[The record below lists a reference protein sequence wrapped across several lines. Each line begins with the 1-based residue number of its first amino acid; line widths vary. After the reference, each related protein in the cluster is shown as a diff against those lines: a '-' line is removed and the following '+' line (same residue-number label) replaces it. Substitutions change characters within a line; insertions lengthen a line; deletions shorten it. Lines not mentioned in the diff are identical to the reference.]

1 MNSAELSR
9 ILLFTG
15 AILYS
20 LNYLIGWLLRGRKIT
35 MTKQAHQFL
44 FALLIIN
51 LVTNL
56 LFLQFFSASFFLCA
70 ASLVMML
77 ILPLGKKGSLY
88 HIVVSSA
95 GLFFYIPLVV
105 IAFACQ

>member
-44 FALLIIN
+44 FALLNIN

-88 HIVVSSA
+88 HIVVSTA
-95 GLFFYIPLVV
+95 GLLFYIPLVV
-105 IAFACQ
+105 IAFTYY